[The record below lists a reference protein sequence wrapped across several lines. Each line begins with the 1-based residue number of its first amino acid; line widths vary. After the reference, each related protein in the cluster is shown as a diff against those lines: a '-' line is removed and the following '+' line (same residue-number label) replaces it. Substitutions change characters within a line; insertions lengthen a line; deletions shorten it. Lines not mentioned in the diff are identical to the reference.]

1 MTSASGGR
9 RSIQLSYG
17 REAVKS
23 GERAAYARRAMD
35 LSVVFLGTGGSVPSA
50 RRATACVLIRAGG
63 ARVLVDCGEGAQ
75 RQMINSTGLV
85 QVDDIYITHFH
96 ADHYLGLPGLLKTY
110 DLMERQAPL
119 PDRRA
124 RRAARTVRGA
134 AAGSSAG
141 SATRSSWSSSSRGRG
156 SSTTA
161 SRCAPSTVEHRMKA
175 LGYAYVEPERPGR
188 FDVDAA
194 RGLGIADD
202 RDFGRLQRGETIAVD
217 GSEVR
222 PEQVMGEPRAG
233 RKVVVTGDTAPCEMT
248 ASPPTPPQLLVHDGT
263 FAVEESARAA
273 ETGHSTARDAAQL
286 AADAE
291 VGMLAIVHVSSRYNV
306 SAVLAEARD
315 AFPNTRRPARLR
327 PRRDP
332 VPGARRAGADPGRR
346 AAATRAP
353 GRAGAHRRAR
363 QSPRFA
369 ASTLHRGRRTPLLR
383 WRGKPL

>member
-1 MTSASGGR
+1 
-9 RSIQLSYG
+9 
-17 REAVKS
+17 V
-23 GERAAYARRAMD
+23 D

-50 RRATACVLIRAGG
+50 RRATACVLLRAGG
-63 ARVLVDCGEGAQ
+63 SRVLVDCGEGAQ

-110 DLMERQAPL
+110 DLLDRQAPL
-119 PDRRA
+119 RIVGPAGLHELFGALRRIFG
-124 RRAARTVRGA
+124 RLRYEVELVELEPGEGIEHDGFEMRAFDL
-134 AAGSSAG
+134 
-141 SATRSSWSSSSRGRG
+141 
-156 SSTTA
+156 
-161 SRCAPSTVEHRMKA
+161 EHRMQA

-248 ASPPTPPQLLVHDGT
+248 RIAAHAAQLLVHDGT

-291 VGMLAIVHVSSRYNV
+291 VAMLAIVHVSSRYNV

-315 AFPNTRRPARLR
+315 VFPNTTA
-327 PRRDP
+327 PRDFDLVEIPFPERGDP
-332 VPGARRAGADPGRR
+332 ELIQDGARQRPEPLAEP
-346 AAATRAP
+346 AP
-353 GRAGAHRRAR
+353 TGE
-363 QSPRFA
+363 
-369 ASTLHRGRRTPLLR
+369 
-383 WRGKPL
+383 

>member
-1 MTSASGGR
+1 
-9 RSIQLSYG
+9 
-17 REAVKS
+17 
-23 GERAAYARRAMD
+23 
-35 LSVVFLGTGGSVPSA
+35 
-50 RRATACVLIRAGG
+50 
-63 ARVLVDCGEGAQ
+63 
-75 RQMINSTGLV
+75 MINSTGLV

-110 DLMERQAPL
+110 DLLDRQAPL
-119 PDRRA
+119 RIVGPAGLHQLFGALRRIFG
-124 RRAARTVRGA
+124 RLRYEVELVELEPGEGIEHEGFEMRAFDL
-134 AAGSSAG
+134 
-141 SATRSSWSSSSRGRG
+141 
-156 SSTTA
+156 
-161 SRCAPSTVEHRMKA
+161 EHRMKA

-248 ASPPTPPQLLVHDGT
+248 RVAAHAAQLLVHDGT
-263 FAVEESARAA
+263 FAVEESVRAA

-291 VGMLAIVHVSSRYNV
+291 VAMLAIVHVSSRYNV

-315 AFPNTRRPARLR
+315 VFPNTTA
-327 PRRDP
+327 PRDFDLIEIPFPERGDP
-332 VPGARRAGADPGRR
+332 ELIQDGARQRPEPLAEP
-346 AAATRAP
+346 AP
-353 GRAGAHRRAR
+353 TGE
-363 QSPRFA
+363 
-369 ASTLHRGRRTPLLR
+369 
-383 WRGKPL
+383 